1 MGTRGTKH
9 HSLKQIG
16 KILQA
21 ADARINAG
29 DTVAQVCTV
38 YKISPATYYLWNK
51 NYGGMTTDQLE
62 QLEKL
67 NETVKALGQ
76 QVRQLASDNMILWEA
91 LRIAGS
97 LTKTNKRSVVRLIRK
112 KLNLSERRIYAAL
125 AESRRRQWDE
135 TCP

>member
-1 MGTRGTKH
+1 MATRGTKH

-29 DTVAQVCTV
+29 DTVTQVCAV

-51 NYGGMTTDQLE
+51 NYGGMTADQLE

-76 QVRQLASDNMILWEA
+76 QVRQLAVDNMILWEA
-91 LRIAGS
+91 LRIARS
-97 LTKTNKRSVVRLIRK
+97 LTAPSKRDIARLVRQ
-112 KLNLSERRIYAAL
+112 KLDVSERRIYAAL
-125 AESRRRQWDE
+125 TQSRRREWDHI
-135 TCP
+135 C